1 MLSSNIKVKRNNM
14 DQVLVIEKLNEL
26 RKIWREVAKQSKSL
40 HRESRRLEHL
50 IEFLKLQNDAYEFIF
65 ALLSLNVSIDKIYQ
79 AIFGWSY

>member
-1 MLSSNIKVKRNNM
+1 MLSSNIKVKSNNM

-26 RKIWREVAKQSKSL
+26 RNIWREVAKQSKSL
-40 HRESRRLEHL
+40 HRESRRLKHL

-79 AIFGWSY
+79 AIFG

>member
-40 HRESRRLEHL
+40 HRESRRLKHL

-79 AIFGWSY
+79 AIFG